1 MTVKT
6 SIKSGIKLGIK
17 SGLKSGMKSGAA
29 AIVFAATLASPAV
42 FSPAQAETAASRTAA
57 SKTGRVIILSMGRG
71 EQINLGASVSDVV
84 VSNPQIA
91 DVDVRS
97 PRQLYIL
104 AKGPGETTVYAT
116 DAAGRTIYSATV
128 RVGNNLDSIDQM
140 LLMAM
145 PEADIKVA
153 TMNGVV
159 LLTGTVAQPED
170 VLEAETLVQAFVG
183 DQTKVVSRLKTA
195 VPLQVN
201 LQVRI
206 AEVSRSLAKEIAS
219 NYVTRD
225 NDGNGLIFGVG
236 RGRNVGTI
244 GDLINT
250 SNLPRLDAS
259 SLYGLPA
266 GSISLPF
273 DPATGQFIT
282 GGTQFTFNNPASGNV
297 LNLAGKLFGIDVAA
311 AFDVAERNGLA
322 TTLAQPNLTT
332 ISGETA
338 EFLAGGQFPIPIADN
353 FGSVS
358 VQFRD
363 YGVSLRYTPT
373 VLADG
378 RIQLRVRPEVSD
390 ISSQGAVRIAGTE
403 IPAITTRMAETTV
416 ELGSGQS
423 FMIAGLLSNSSSSS
437 IDKYPGLGDVPVLG
451 ALFKSNG
458 WKRNETELVIVV
470 TPYLVKPVSESEIKL
485 PTDGFNT
492 PNDLERVLLNKTA
505 SNLTGPAERPV
516 PIVVP
521 DDVKGPE
528 FGTVSEAAPAISPK
542 QAKKS
547 KSANM
552 SKQNGAASAP
562 GFSFN

>member
-1 MTVKT
+1 MTIKT
-6 SIKSGIKLGIK
+6 IIKT
-17 SGLKSGMKSGAA
+17 GAA
-29 AIVFAATLASPAV
+29 AIAFAAALGSPISAA
-42 FSPAQAETAASRTAA
+42 PAKAQTVSAKSTSRTI
-57 SKTGRVIILSMGRG
+57 VLSVGRG
-71 EQINLGASVSDVV
+71 EQVNLPTGITDVV
-84 VSNPQIA
+84 VANPQVA
-91 DVDVRS
+91 DVDVRN
-97 PRQLYIL
+97 PKQIYIF
-104 AKGPGETTVYAT
+104 AKGPGETNVYAT
-116 DAAGRTIYSATV
+116 DAGGRTVYSATV

-140 LLMAM
+140 LTLAM
-145 PEADIKVA
+145 PEADIQVS
-153 TMNGVV
+153 TLNGVV

-170 VLEAETLVQAFVG
+170 VTEAEKLVEAFVG
-183 DQTKVVSRLKTA
+183 GSSKVVSRLKTA
-195 VPLQVN
+195 VPMQVN

-219 NYVTRD
+219 NFTTRD
-225 NDGNGLIFGVG
+225 NDGNGLVFGIG

-244 GDLINT
+244 GDINT
-250 SNLPRLDAS
+250 AGFPRLDAS

-273 DPATGQFIT
+273 NPATGQFVT
-282 GGTQFTFNNPASGNV
+282 GGTQFNFNNPVGSNA
-297 LNLAGKLFGIDVAA
+297 LNLAGRLFGIDVAA
-311 AFDVAERNGLA
+311 AFDIAERAGLS

-338 EFLAGGQFPIPIADN
+338 EFLAGGQFPIPVADN
-353 FGSVS
+353 FGSIT

-363 YGVSLRYTPT
+363 YGVSLKYTPT

-403 IPAITTRMAETTV
+403 IPAITTRMTDTTV

-423 FMIAGLLSNSSSSS
+423 FMIAGLMQNSATTS

-470 TPYLVKPVSESEIKL
+470 TPYLVKPVSDSEIKL
-485 PTDGFNT
+485 PTDGYNT
-492 PNDLERVLLNKTA
+492 PTDLERILLNKTA
-505 SNLTGPAERPV
+505 SNIGAQSERPMPTV
-516 PIVVP
+516 APEA
-521 DDVKGPE
+521 KGPE
-528 FGTVSEAAPAISPK
+528 FGAVSEAAPAISKK
-542 QAKKS
+542 QANKAKE
-547 KSANM
+547 APT
-552 SKQNGAASAP
+552 ASGP

>member
-1 MTVKT
+1 MTIKT
-6 SIKSGIKLGIK
+6 F
-17 SGLKSGMKSGAA
+17 MKSGAA
-29 AIVFAATLASPAV
+29 AIVFAAALASPAAL
-42 FSPAQAETAASRTAA
+42 SSAKAETAT
-57 SKTGRVIILSMGRG
+57 SKAGRVIVLSMGRG
-71 EQINLGASVSDVV
+71 EQVNLGASVSDVV

-97 PRQLYIL
+97 PRQIYIL

-206 AEVSRSLAKEIAS
+206 AEVSRSLAKDINS
-219 NYVTRD
+219 NFTSRD
-225 NDGNGLIFGVG
+225 NDGPSGNGFLFVPA
-236 RGRNVGTI
+236 RGRNVATF
-244 GDLINT
+244 
-250 SNLPRLDAS
+250 SNITDPVT
-259 SLYGLPA
+259 GLPA
-266 GSISLPF
+266 GTNVNFNI
-273 DPATGQFIT
+273 PA
-282 GGTQFTFNNPASGNV
+282 NGNT
-297 LNLAGKLFGIDVAA
+297 LNMAKNLFGLDFALGLD
-311 AFDVAERNGLA
+311 FAERNGLA

-373 VLADG
+373 VMADG

-403 IPAITTRMAETTV
+403 IPAIITRMAETTV

-423 FMIAGLLSNSSSSS
+423 FMIAGLLSNSSSTS

-485 PTDGFNT
+485 PTDGYNT
-492 PNDLERVLLNKTA
+492 PTDLERILLNKNA
-505 SNLTGPAERPV
+505 SNLTGQPDRPMPSV
-516 PIVVP
+516 AP
-521 DDVKGPE
+521 DNVNGPE
-528 FGTVSEAAPAISPK
+528 FGAVSEAAPAIGPK

-547 KSANM
+547 KSA
-552 SKQNGAASAP
+552 GTASAP

>member
-1 MTVKT
+1 MT
-6 SIKSGIKLGIK
+6 IKSL
-17 SGLKSGMKSGAA
+17 MKSGAA
-29 AIVFAATLASPAV
+29 AIIFAASISTVASAAPAKAD
-42 FSPAQAETAASRTAA
+42 PAA
-57 SKTGRVIILSMGRG
+57 SKTGGRVIVLSVGRG
-71 EQINLGASVSDVV
+71 EQINLGSSVSDVV
-84 VSNPQIA
+84 VSNPTIA

-104 AKGPGETTVYAT
+104 GKGQGETTVYAT
-116 DAAGRTIYSATV
+116 DAAGRTIYSATI
-128 RVGNNLDSIDQM
+128 RVGNNLDSVDQM
-140 LLMAM
+140 LLLAM
-145 PEADIKVA
+145 PEADIKVS

-170 VLEAETLVQAFVG
+170 VQEAETLVQAFVG
-183 DQTKVVSRLKTA
+183 DATKVVSRLKTA
-195 VPLQVN
+195 VPMQVN

-219 NYVTRD
+219 NFTTRD
-225 NDGNGLIFGVG
+225 NDGNGLVFGVG

-244 GDLINT
+244 GDLNT
-250 SNLPRLDAS
+250 SAFPRLDAS

-273 DPATGQFIT
+273 NPATGQFIT
-282 GGTQFTFNNPASGNV
+282 GGTQYTFNNPVGSNV

-311 AFDVAERNGLA
+311 AFDIAERAGLS

-332 ISGETA
+332 ISGESA
-338 EFLAGGQFPIPIADN
+338 EFLAGGQFPIPVADN
-353 FGSVS
+353 FGATT

-363 YGVSLRYTPT
+363 FGVSLRYTPT
-373 VLADG
+373 VQSDG
-378 RIQLRVRPEVSD
+378 RILLRVRPEVSD

-423 FMIAGLLSNSSSSS
+423 FMIAGLLSNSANTSV
-437 IDKYPGLGDVPVLG
+437 DKYPGLGDVPVLG

-485 PTDGFNT
+485 PTDGYNT
-492 PNDLERVLLNKTA
+492 PTDLERILLNKTA
-505 SNLTGPAERPV
+505 SNLTGSAERPMPTV
-516 PIVVP
+516 AP
-521 DDVKGPE
+521 DNVKGPE
-528 FGTVSEAAPAISPK
+528 FGTVSEAAPAISTK

-547 KSANM
+547 KSGEA
-552 SKQNGAASAP
+552 GSAP

>member
-1 MTVKT
+1 MTIKT
-6 SIKSGIKLGIK
+6 IIKT
-17 SGLKSGMKSGAA
+17 GAA
-29 AIVFAATLASPAV
+29 AIALATMLGSPLSAAPAN
-42 FSPAQAETAASRTAA
+42 AQATTAKA
-57 SKTGRVIILSMGRG
+57 TGRTIVLSVGRG
-71 EQINLGASVSDVV
+71 EQVNLPTGITDVV
-84 VSNPQIA
+84 VANPQVA
-91 DVDVRS
+91 DVDVRN
-97 PRQLYIL
+97 PKQLYIF

-116 DAAGRTIYSATV
+116 DAGGKTIYSATV

-140 LLMAM
+140 LTLAM
-145 PEADIKVA
+145 PEADIQVS

-170 VLEAETLVQAFVG
+170 IQEAESLVKAFAG
-183 DQTKVVSRLKTA
+183 GTSVVSRLKTA
-195 VPLQVN
+195 VPMQVN

-219 NYVTRD
+219 NFTTRD
-225 NDGNGLIFGVG
+225 NDGNGLVFGIG
-236 RGRNVGTI
+236 RGRNVGSI
-244 GDLINT
+244 GPINT
-250 SNLPRLDAS
+250 SGLPLLDAS

-273 DPATGQFIT
+273 NPATGQFVA
-282 GGTQFTFNNPASGNV
+282 GGTQYTFNNPVGGNV

-311 AFDVAERNGLA
+311 AFDIAERAGLS

-338 EFLAGGQFPIPIADN
+338 EFLAGGQFPIPVADN
-353 FGSVS
+353 FGSIT

-363 YGVSLRYTPT
+363 FGVSLKYTPN

-403 IPAITTRMAETTV
+403 IPAITTRMADTTV

-423 FMIAGLLSNSSSSS
+423 FMIAGLMSNSASTS

-485 PTDGFNT
+485 PTDGYNT
-492 PNDLERVLLNKTA
+492 PTDLERVLLNKTA
-505 SNLTGPAERPV
+505 SSTGQTERPG
-516 PIVVP
+516 PTIAP
-521 DDVKGPE
+521 EAKGPE
-528 FGTVSEAAPAISPK
+528 FGTVSEAAPAITKK
-542 QAKKS
+542 QAIKGK
-547 KSANM
+547 
-552 SKQNGAASAP
+552 GAETPSAP

>member
-1 MTVKT
+1 MT
-6 SIKSGIKLGIK
+6 IKSL
-17 SGLKSGMKSGAA
+17 MKSGAA
-29 AIVFAATLASPAV
+29 AIVFAASIAATVAPTTASAAPA
-42 FSPAQAETAASRTAA
+42 AA
-57 SKTGRVIILSMGRG
+57 KTQGRVVVLSVGRG
-71 EQINLGASVSDVV
+71 EQINLGSSVSDVV

-104 AKGPGETTVYAT
+104 GKGTGETTVYAT
-116 DAAGRTIYSATV
+116 DAAGRTVYSATI

-140 LLMAM
+140 LLLAM
-145 PEADIKVA
+145 PEADIKIA

-170 VLEAETLVQAFVG
+170 VQEAEMLVQAFVG
-183 DQTKVVSRLKTA
+183 TETKVVSRLKTA
-195 VPLQVN
+195 VPMQVN

-219 NYVTRD
+219 NFTTRD
-225 NDGNGLIFGVG
+225 NDGNGLVFGIG
-236 RGRNVGTI
+236 RGRNVGSI
-244 GDLINT
+244 SDLNT
-250 SNLPRLDAS
+250 SGFPRLDAS
-259 SLYGLPA
+259 SLYGLPP

-273 DPATGQFIT
+273 NPATGQFIT
-282 GGTQFTFNNPASGNV
+282 GGTQYTFNNPVGSNV

-311 AFDVAERNGLA
+311 AFDIAERAGLS

-338 EFLAGGQFPIPIADN
+338 EFLAGGQFPIPVSDN
-353 FGSVS
+353 FGSTS

-363 YGVSLRYTPT
+363 FGVSLRYTPT
-373 VLADG
+373 VQADG
-378 RIQLRVRPEVSD
+378 RILLRVRPEVSD

-423 FMIAGLLSNSSSSS
+423 FMIAGLLSNTANTSV
-437 IDKYPGLGDVPVLG
+437 DKYPGLGDVPVLG

-485 PTDGFNT
+485 PTDGYNT
-492 PNDLERVLLNKTA
+492 PTDLERILLNKTA
-505 SNLTGPAERPV
+505 SNLSGSPERPIPTV
-516 PIVVP
+516 ST
-521 DDVKGPE
+521 DNVKGPE
-528 FGTVSEAAPAISPK
+528 FGAVSEAAPAISPK
-542 QAKKS
+542 QASKS
-547 KSANM
+547 KSNEA
-552 SKQNGAASAP
+552 GSAP

>member
-1 MTVKT
+1 MN
-6 SIKSGIKLGIK
+6 IKSF
-17 SGLKSGMKSGAA
+17 MKSGAA
-29 AIVFAATLASPAV
+29 AIVFAAALANPA
-42 FSPAQAETAASRTAA
+42 TAAPAKAETAA
-57 SKTGRVIILSMGRG
+57 SKTGRVIVLSVGRG
-71 EQINLGASVSDVV
+71 EQINLGSSVSDVV

-97 PRQLYIL
+97 PRQIYIL
-104 AKGPGETTVYAT
+104 AKGQGETTVYAT
-116 DAAGRTIYSATV
+116 DAAGRTVYSATV

-140 LLMAM
+140 LLLAM
-145 PEADIKVA
+145 PEADIKVS

-170 VLEAETLVQAFVG
+170 VQEAETLVQAFVG

-195 VPLQVN
+195 VPMQVN

-219 NYVTRD
+219 NFTTRD
-225 NDGNGLIFGVG
+225 NDGNGLVFGIG

-244 GDLINT
+244 ADLNT
-250 SNLPRLDAS
+250 SSFPRLDAS

-266 GSISLPF
+266 GSLFLPF
-273 DPATGQFIT
+273 NPATGQFIT
-282 GGTQFTFNNPASGNV
+282 GGTQVTFNNPVGSNV
-297 LNLAGKLFGIDVAA
+297 LNLAGKLFGVDVAA
-311 AFDVAERNGLA
+311 AFDIAERAGLS

-338 EFLAGGQFPIPIADN
+338 EFLAGGQFPIPVADN
-353 FGSVS
+353 FGSTS

-363 YGVSLRYTPT
+363 FGVSLRYTPN
-373 VLADG
+373 VQADG
-378 RIQLRVRPEVSD
+378 RILLRVRPEVSD

-423 FMIAGLLSNSSSSS
+423 FMIAGLLSNSANTS

-485 PTDGFNT
+485 PTDGYNT
-492 PNDLERVLLNKTA
+492 PSDLERILLNKTA
-505 SNLTGPAERPV
+505 SNTTGPAERPIPTV
-516 PIVVP
+516 AT
-521 DDVKGPE
+521 DNVKGPD
-528 FGTVSEAAPAISPK
+528 FGTVSEAAPAIGQK
-542 QAKKS
+542 QASKPKS
-547 KSANM
+547 GDAS
-552 SKQNGAASAP
+552 SAP

>member
-1 MTVKT
+1 MKIAT
-6 SIKSGIKLGIK
+6 II
-17 SGLKSGMKSGAA
+17 KSGAA
-29 AIVFAATLASPAV
+29 AIALASAFGNPA
-42 FSPAQAETAASRTAA
+42 SAAPAKPASATAPAS
-57 SKTGRVIILSMGRG
+57 GRVIILSIGRG
-71 EQINLGASVSDVV
+71 EQINLPTGISDVV
-84 VSNPQIA
+84 VSNPSIA

-116 DAAGRTIYSATV
+116 DSAGRTVYSATV
-128 RVGNNLDSIDQM
+128 RVGANLDSVDQM
-140 LLMAM
+140 LLLAM
-145 PEADIKVA
+145 PEADIKVS

-170 VLEAETLVQAFVG
+170 VQEAENLVQAFVG
-183 DQTKVVSRLKTA
+183 DQTRVVSRLKTA
-195 VPLQVN
+195 VPMQVN

-219 NYVTRD
+219 NFITRD
-225 NDGNGLIFGVG
+225 NDGNGLVFGLG

-244 GDLINT
+244 GDINT
-250 SNLPRLDAS
+250 SGLPRLDAS
-259 SLYGLPA
+259 SLYGLPP

-273 DPATGQFIT
+273 NPATGQFVT
-282 GGTQFTFNNPASGNV
+282 GGTQFTFNNPAGSNV
-297 LNLAGKLFGIDVAA
+297 LNLAGRLFGIDVAA
-311 AFDVAERNGLA
+311 AFDIAERAGLSS
-322 TTLAQPNLTT
+322 TLAQPNLTT

-353 FGSVS
+353 FGSTT

-363 YGVSLRYTPT
+363 FGVSLKYTPT

-390 ISSQGAVRIAGTE
+390 ISSQGAVRIGGTE

-423 FMIAGLLSNSSSSS
+423 FMIAGMLTNTASTS

-470 TPYLVKPVSESEIKL
+470 TPYLVEPVSESEIKL

-492 PNDLERVLLNKTA
+492 PSDLERILLNKTS
-505 SNLTGPAERPV
+505 SNSSGNAERPIPTV
-516 PIVVP
+516 APEGVN
-521 DDVKGPE
+521 GPE
-528 FGTVSEAAPAISPK
+528 FGAVSETAPAVGKK
-542 QAKKS
+542 QAQKPKS
-547 KSANM
+547 
-552 SKQNGAASAP
+552 GEASAP